1 MQDGNQNEPGF
12 VFKPDDEPS
21 RPSVPDAP
29 TSTPPELPPRP
40 PVELQSIQSTS
51 GVQAD
56 SYTPFA
62 PNTPLARIEW
72 TASEYAAS
80 PKNAGWFLALA
91 AGSILLAAVVYLL
104 TSDLVSTAVII
115 ILGII
120 VGIFAARQP
129 QVLQYA
135 VDNNG
140 VHVGPKLYPYNVFK
154 SFSVADD
161 QAIGFIQ
168 LMPLKRF
175 MPPLTIHYD
184 PADEDKIAST
194 LAEYL
199 PFEEHRRDVVD
210 SITRR
215 FRF

>member
-1 MQDGNQNEPGF
+1 MQNGTQNEPGF
-12 VFKPDDEPS
+12 VFRPNDQQDNSPASDSPDPVTEPPRAFESEPTVTNEGGDEYA
-21 RPSVPDAP
+21 DHAP
-29 TSTPPELPPRP
+29 VTPP
-40 PVELQSIQSTS
+40 
-51 GVQAD
+51 
-56 SYTPFA
+56 
-62 PNTPLARIEW
+62 ARIEW

-91 AGSILLAAVVYLL
+91 AGSVLLAVVIYLL
-104 TSDLVSTAVII
+104 TSDIISTVVIL

-120 VGIFAARQP
+120 VGVFAARQP
-129 QVLQYA
+129 QVLPYA
-135 VDNNG
+135 VDSNG
-140 VHVGPKLYPYNVFK
+140 IQVGPKFYPYNAFK

-184 PADEDKIAST
+184 PADEDKIATT
-194 LAEYL
+194 LAAYL